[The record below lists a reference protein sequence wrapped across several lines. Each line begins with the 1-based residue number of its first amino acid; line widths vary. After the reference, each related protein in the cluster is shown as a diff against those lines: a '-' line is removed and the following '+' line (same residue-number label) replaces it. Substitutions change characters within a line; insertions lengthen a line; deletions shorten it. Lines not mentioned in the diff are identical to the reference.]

1 MCVCVCVCHW
11 NDIVTH
17 KPIYYSLLRYPLIT
31 PHGDQCVV
39 GGGKPSD
46 WCYPCTNYY
55 YPNKTDTTAQ
65 TVHALA
71 DKVRV
76 NRLIGYI

>member
-1 MCVCVCVCHW
+1 M
-11 NDIVTH
+11 
-17 KPIYYSLLRYPLIT
+17 
-31 PHGDQCVV
+31 V

-76 NRLIGYI
+76 NRLYLIYYNGCGPNSA